1 MPIPLNSIPNL
12 SIEPTDFEPS
22 EYSLLKTENT
32 VYPIAGFW
40 SRLAAW
46 FIDSLL
52 LGVIGQGIVWGFS
65 SFWFEIGPYGRFV
78 GLLLILPYF
87 GLMNSK
93 FCMGQTLGKRIFGIA
108 VIDRKNKAIGLS
120 RSLIRT
126 MILALPFFLN
136 GWALPILQN
145 PVLLLLCSVIVF
157 GIGGAILYT
166 MIFNQGT
173 RQGLHDLLCSTYVVN
188 LNGDPI
194 AALPLSS
201 KIHKVISG
209 AILATSVVIAGIMGF
224 VTSSFSTTES
234 SFAYLYRAYQTL
246 QADQRFFSASVF
258 DNTSYA
264 EQAKPTRTLRVN
276 VWFKGVPSPEE
287 FEHVTN
293 DVAKVVLDEIENI
306 DDFDLIEISI
316 TSAYDLGI
324 ASGNFTSGDR
334 QKPDVWRER
343 SKPNI

>member
-1 MPIPLNSIPNL
+1 MLIPLNSIPKL
-12 SIEPTDFEPS
+12 SIKPTDSEPP
-22 EYSLLKTENT
+22 ENLLLLTENT
-32 VYPIAGFW
+32 VPPIASFW

-46 FIDSLL
+46 IIDSLL
-52 LGVIGQGIVWGFS
+52 LGVTGQGIGWGFS

-78 GLLLILPYF
+78 GLLFILLYF

-93 FCMGQTLGKRIFGIA
+93 FGNGQTLGKRIFSIA
-108 VIDRKNKAIGLS
+108 VRDRENRVMTLS

-126 MILALPFFLN
+126 TITALPFLLN
-136 GWALPILQN
+136 GWALPIFQN
-145 PVLLLLCSVIVF
+145 LALSLLLSVIIF
-157 GIGGAILYT
+157 GIGGAIIYT

-194 AALPLSS
+194 AALPLSN
-201 KIHKVISG
+201 KIHKIISG
-209 AILATSVVIAGIMGF
+209 AIVATSVFIAGIMGV

-234 SFAYLYRAYQTL
+234 SFAYLYRSYQTL

-264 EQAKPTRTLRVN
+264 GQASSTRTLRVN
-276 VWFKGVPSPEE
+276 VWYKGVPSTEE
-287 FEHVTN
+287 FEQITN
-293 DVAKVVLDEIENI
+293 DVAKVVLDEIKNI
-306 DDFDLIEISI
+306 DDFDVIEISI

-324 ASGNFTSGDR
+324 ASGSFTSGDR

-343 SKPNI
+343 ATPNI